1 MFTLHRLHSKL
12 SRRKGRQGSTGGLS
26 DNTPRAAQR
35 NTELYPHPAFCCAD
49 WLGLQQFQVHAQ
61 QRQNAGQITRGRDK
75 RPTFHEIWG
84 FEKYQSLQTSPVE
97 LRWESLL
104 KGLTLSC
111 FPKQGTRGDEW
122 MCFCIRHRNLRAY
135 REERAPE
142 SSAVR
147 LFNATCLHQP
157 GTQGACG
164 ERSHRGA
171 EQEKGP
177 HSRFP
182 RSTTVLPNPWDM
194 VPAVP
199 WSCCPTVPSH
209 PYVKR

>member
-1 MFTLHRLHSKL
+1 MRS
-12 SRRKGRQGSTGGLS
+12 G
-26 DNTPRAAQR
+26 D
-35 NTELYPHPAFCCAD
+35 
-49 WLGLQQFQVHAQ
+49 
-61 QRQNAGQITRGRDK
+61 
-75 RPTFHEIWG
+75 
-84 FEKYQSLQTSPVE
+84 FEKYQSLRTSPVE

-104 KGLTLSC
+104 KGLCPVSPSKEHVEMNGC
-111 FPKQGTRGDEW
+111 ASASGTGISGLIRGEGTGEFSGKVIQ
-122 MCFCIRHRNLRAY
+122 CQC
-135 REERAPE
+135 P
-142 SSAVR
+142 
-147 LFNATCLHQP
+147 HQL

-177 HSRFP
+177 HCRFP

>member
-1 MFTLHRLHSKL
+1 MTTRPGLHRGTQSSTHTLLSAVQTGWGHS
-12 SRRKGRQGSTGGLS
+12 SSKGVHNRGKMLARQRGG
-26 DNTPRAAQR
+26 
-35 NTELYPHPAFCCAD
+35 
-49 WLGLQQFQVHAQ
+49 G
-61 QRQNAGQITRGRDK
+61 TRGPLFMRSGD
-75 RPTFHEIWG
+75 

-135 REERAPE
+135 REERAPD
-142 SSAVR
+142 SSAVM
-147 LFNATCLHQP
+147 LFNATCPHQP

-177 HSRFP
+177 HCRFP